1 MSPNSKLLGLFSLAA
16 TAQAACSNFLI
27 DDFSRS
33 SASGINKLDSWT
45 SDDGSMAKI
54 AISSGALTFTP
65 KADTT
70 SYFYETLGCV
80 KAATNGYKAL
90 SLTING
96 PKDASMLLEIQ
107 SRATCSDDTYKSQWV
122 TISGL
127 TGSAQTVTIPLSS
140 FTEANLDAITGFV
153 WSTYSQFS
161 SYQFDNLQFVCNDV
175 TNPSAQATP
184 VPSNPLSVSQPSPTI
199 SSTLTTVPASS
210 TSATVRATSM
220 KLSTGLSS
228 FSTSAKS
235 SGTSQSTLVGST
247 SSSVATSLASNTSLM
262 VSSVRSSSSSIS
274 SLGTSTV
281 TGSATSQLSPA
292 SSSCSNLLIDDWES
306 QSRLTFLYYNA
317 MLQPSSDDSTMKSI
331 SVSGNR
337 VTLTPNNK
345 DSYFY
350 SKTACTNAKA
360 QIYGGISLRIKAN
373 KGATFQVQ
381 MASPATC
388 GGDDAIFGFQST
400 SELGWTFDGTEK
412 LYSFPFSKFAFI
424 DQSRISSILFSGL
437 SSSVTFGP
445 MTFYCGS
452 TPSEYVV
459 KIQPSGTATVS
470 TVPAPSGTV
479 PAKVI
484 DNFANQ
490 NQNTLGFWHGGD
502 VDTAAKWS
510 KGKITIKAPD
520 ADYAYYTQFGDGC
533 TDMTMYDGSYLHVAY
548 SGSNK
553 FTIAMQQHNTQCS
566 DTVAPFPETWDSLEA
581 ARYATGNDIYIPV
594 SHFNIVR
601 KRAVGLAFK
610 GFYTNEAV
618 TLTKVEIVSSVPAN
632 ILIPN
637 KLPSGNLVFACK
649 RPNSIAFAIDD
660 GDPKYAQEVMEVI
673 RSENIKVTFFTV
685 GAPLRDPSTNL
696 STIYQEM
703 MKEGHQMALHS
714 YTHPRMEGLP
724 NNDAIK
730 WEYSQDIAAVKEQF
744 GITTKYFRPPFG
756 NEGARMRQQLVAATQ
771 TNSPY
776 IVNWNIDVEDWLY
789 ALSDTPEQQKVSF
802 KRDLDKGGS
811 LVVMHY
817 LYPSTVSYLR
827 DFIKMAKATGKQL
840 MRVDQCMEDPDAP
853 PLS

>member
-1 MSPNSKLLGLFSLAA
+1 MSPASKFLGLFSLVA
-16 TAQAACSNFLI
+16 TAQAACSNFII

-33 SASGINKLDSWT
+33 SVGGVNKLNSWT
-45 SDDGSMAKI
+45 SDDGSMSKI
-54 AISSGALTFTP
+54 AITNGALTFTP

-80 KAATNGYKAL
+80 KATTQGYKAL
-90 SLTING
+90 SLSITG

-107 SRATCSDDTYKSQWV
+107 SRTSCSDNTYKSQWV

-127 TGSAQTVTIPLSS
+127 TGSQQTVTISLSS

-161 SYQFDNLQFVCNDV
+161 SN
-175 TNPSAQATP
+175 TNFKQ
-184 VPSNPLSVSQPSPTI
+184 LSVQPHSFGRYNSHFDIVYIRKCTSCKHGVEYCLLLFLDVSQAIRRLSECY
-199 SSTLTTVPASS
+199 L
-210 TSATVRATSM
+210 VRG
-220 KLSTGLSS
+220 KLPGQQYIFGS
-228 FSTSAKS
+228 FKC
-235 SGTSQSTLVGST
+235 
-247 SSSVATSLASNTSLM
+247 SLIIPVHIFCQD
-262 VSSVRSSSSSIS
+262 VSYLQLRHFPV
-274 SLGTSTV
+274 V
-281 TGSATSQLSPA
+281 T
-292 SSSCSNLLIDDWES
+292 C
-306 QSRLTFLYYNA
+306 F
-317 MLQPSSDDSTMKSI
+317 PSSDDGTMKSI
-331 SVSGNR
+331 AVSGNR
-337 VTLTPNNK
+337 VTLSPNNK

-350 SKTACTNAKA
+350 SKTACTNAKT
-360 QIYGGISLRIKAN
+360 QTYGGISLRIKAT
-373 KGATFQVQ
+373 KGTTFQVQ
-381 MASPATC
+381 MASPAIC
-388 GGDDAIFGFQST
+388 GGDDTVFGFQST
-400 SELGWTFDGTEK
+400 ADLGWTFDGTEK
-412 LYSFPFSKFAFI
+412 LYSFPFSKFPTI
-424 DQSRISSILFSGL
+424 DQSKISSILFGSLSGA
-437 SSSVTFGP
+437 VTFGP
-445 MTFYCGS
+445 MAFYCGS
-452 TPSEYVV
+452 TPSEYIV
-459 KIQPSGTATVS
+459 KTQPSVSATAS
-470 TVPAPSGTV
+470 TVPAPSATV

-484 DNFANQ
+484 DNFASQSQ
-490 NQNTLGFWHGGD
+490 NALGFWHGGD
-502 VDTAAKWS
+502 VDTAAKWT
-510 KGKITIKAPD
+510 KGKVVIKAPD
-520 ADYAYYTQFGDGC
+520 ADYSYYTQFGDGC

-581 ARYATGNDIYIPV
+581 ARYATGNDIYIPI

-632 ILIPN
+632 TLIPN

-696 STIYQEM
+696 STIYQDM

-724 NNDAIK
+724 NNDAIM

-771 TNSPY
+771 SNSPY

-789 ALSDTPEQQKVSF
+789 AQSDTPEQQKVSF

-853 PLS
+853 PL

>member
-1 MSPNSKLLGLFSLAA
+1 MSPTSKLFGLFSLAA
-16 TAQAACSNFLI
+16 TAQAACSNFMI

-33 SASGINKLDSWT
+33 SVGGTNKLNSWT
-45 SDDGSMAKI
+45 SDDGSMSKV
-54 AISSGALTFTP
+54 AISNGALTFTP
-65 KADTT
+65 KTDTS

-80 KAATNGYKAL
+80 KATTKGYKAL
-90 SLTING
+90 SLSITG

-107 SRATCSDDTYKSQWV
+107 SRTTCSDNTYKSQWV

-127 TGSAQTVTIPLSS
+127 TGSQQTVTISLSS

-161 SYQFDNLQFVCNDV
+161 SYSFDNLQFLCSDA
-175 TNPSAQATP
+175 TSPSAPATP
-184 VPSNPLSVSQPSPTI
+184 VSSNSPS
-199 SSTLTTVPASS
+199 SSTLSGATTRTSVSS
-210 TSATVRATSM
+210 SSGTVRAA
-220 KLSTGLSS
+220 STAA
-228 FSTSAKS
+228 ST
-235 SGTSQSTLVGST
+235 T
-247 SSSVATSLASNTSLM
+247 SS
-262 VSSVRSSSSSIS
+262 
-274 SLGTSTV
+274 
-281 TGSATSQLSPA
+281 SATSQLSPA

-306 QSRLTFLYYNA
+306 QSRLTFLFYNA
-317 MLQPSSDDSTMKSI
+317 MLQPSSDDGTMKSI
-331 SVSGNR
+331 AVSGNR

-350 SKTACTNAKA
+350 SKTACTNVKTPA
-360 QIYGGISLRIKAN
+360 YGGISLRIKAN
-373 KGATFQVQ
+373 KGTTFQVQ
-381 MASPATC
+381 MASPTTC
-388 GGDDAIFGFQST
+388 GGEDAVFGFQT
-400 SELGWTFDGTEK
+400 TAELGWTFDGTEK
-412 LYSFPFSKFAFI
+412 LYSFPFSKFPAI
-424 DQSRISSILFSGL
+424 DQSKVSSILFSSFSGA
-437 SSSVTFGP
+437 VTFGP
-445 MTFYCGS
+445 MAFYCGS
-452 TPSEYVV
+452 TPSEYIV
-459 KIQPSGTATVS
+459 KTQPAASATASTVAAPSATV
-470 TVPAPSGTV
+470 PS
-479 PAKVI
+479 KVI
-484 DNFANQ
+484 DAFASQSQ
-490 NQNTLGFWHGGD
+490 NALGFWHGGD
-502 VDTAAKWS
+502 VDTAAKWT
-510 KGKITIKAPD
+510 KGKVVIKAPD
-520 ADYAYYTQFGDGC
+520 ADYSYYTQFGDGC

-581 ARYATGNDIYIPV
+581 ARYATGNDIYIPI
-594 SHFNIVR
+594 SHFNIIR

-632 ILIPN
+632 TLIPN
-637 KLPSGNLVFACK
+637 KLSTGNLVFACK

-660 GDPKYAQEVMEVI
+660 GDPKYAQEVMDVI

-696 STIYQEM
+696 SNIYQDM

-724 NNDAIK
+724 NNDAIM

-756 NEGARMRQQLVAATQ
+756 NEGARMRQQLVAATGS
-771 TNSPY
+771 NNPY

-789 ALSDTPEQQKVSF
+789 AQSDTPEQQKVSF

-853 PLS
+853 PL

>member
-1 MSPNSKLLGLFSLAA
+1 MSPANRFLGLFGLAA
-16 TAQAACSNFLI
+16 TAQAACSNFMV

-33 SASGINKLDSWT
+33 SVGGVNKLNSWT
-45 SDDGSMAKI
+45 SDDDSMSKI
-54 AISSGALTFTP
+54 AISNGALTFTP

-80 KAATNGYKAL
+80 KAVTKGYKAL
-90 SLTING
+90 SLSITG

-107 SRATCSDDTYKSQWV
+107 SRASCSDNTYKSQWV

-127 TGSAQTVTIPLSS
+127 TGSQQTVTISLSS

-161 SYQFDNLQFVCNDV
+161 SYSFDNLQFLN
-175 TNPSAQATP
+175 TGFKQ
-184 VPSNPLSVSQPSPTI
+184 LSVQLHSFGCYNSHFSIIHIRNGTSCKHGIEYRPILLLDVSQVIRCLSECY
-199 SSTLTTVPASS
+199 LA
-210 TSATVRATSM
+210 RG
-220 KLSTGLSS
+220 KLPGQQYIFSS
-228 FSTSAKS
+228 FKCPLII
-235 SGTSQSTLVGST
+235 LVYLFCQG
-247 SSSVATSLASNTSLM
+247 
-262 VSSVRSSSSSIS
+262 
-274 SLGTSTV
+274 
-281 TGSATSQLSPA
+281 LSPA

-306 QSRLTFLYYNA
+306 QSRLTFLFYNA
-317 MLQPSSDDSTMKSI
+317 MLQPSSDDGTMKSI

-337 VTLTPNNK
+337 VTLSANNK

-350 SKTACTNAKA
+350 SKTACTNAKT
-360 QIYGGISLRIKAN
+360 QTYGGISLRIKAT
-373 KGATFQVQ
+373 KGTTFQVQ

-388 GGDDAIFGFQST
+388 GGDDTVFGFQST
-400 SELGWTFDGTEK
+400 ADLGWTFDGTEK
-412 LYSFPFSKFAFI
+412 LYSFPFSKFPSI
-424 DQSRISSILFSGL
+424 DQSKVSSILFGSLSGA
-437 SSSVTFGP
+437 VTFGP
-445 MTFYCGS
+445 MAFYCGS
-452 TPSEYVV
+452 TPSEYIV
-459 KIQPSGTATVS
+459 KTQPSVSATAS
-470 TVPAPSGTV
+470 TVPAPSATV

-484 DNFANQ
+484 DNFASQSQ
-490 NQNTLGFWHGGD
+490 NALGFWHGGD
-502 VDTAAKWS
+502 VDTAAKWT
-510 KGKITIKAPD
+510 KGKVVIKAPD
-520 ADYAYYTQFGDGC
+520 ADYSYYTQFGDGC

-553 FTIAMQQHNTQCS
+553 FTITMQQHNTQCS

-581 ARYATGNDIYIPV
+581 ARYATGNDIYIPI

-632 ILIPN
+632 TLIPN

-696 STIYQEM
+696 STIYQDM

-724 NNDAIK
+724 NNDAIM

-771 TNSPY
+771 SNNPY

-789 ALSDTPEQQKVSF
+789 AQSDTPEQQKVSF

-853 PLS
+853 PL

>member
-1 MSPNSKLLGLFSLAA
+1 MSPASKFLGLFSLVA
-16 TAQAACSNFLI
+16 TAQAACSNFII

-33 SASGINKLDSWT
+33 SVGGVNKLNSWT
-45 SDDGSMAKI
+45 SDDNSMSKI
-54 AISSGALTFTP
+54 AITNGALTFTP

-80 KAATNGYKAL
+80 KAATQGYKAL
-90 SLTING
+90 SLSITG

-107 SRATCSDDTYKSQWV
+107 SRTSCSDNTYKSQWV

-127 TGSAQTVTIPLSS
+127 TGSQQTVTISLSS

-161 SYQFDNLQFVCNDV
+161 SYSFDNLQFLCNDA
-175 TNPSAQATP
+175 TSPSTPATP
-184 VPSNPLSVSQPSPTI
+184 I
-199 SSTLTTVPASS
+199 SSSSQSSPILSGATTRTSTSS
-210 TSATVRATSM
+210 TSGTARAASTVS
-220 KLSTGLSS
+220 STASSS
-228 FSTSAKS
+228 FSTSARP
-235 SGTSQSTLVGST
+235 SGASQSATSSAANSQASST
-247 SSSVATSLASNTSLM
+247 SSVA
-262 VSSVRSSSSSIS
+262 SSVRSSSPSIS
-274 SLGTSTV
+274 SVRMSATSS
-281 TGSATSQLSPA
+281 SATSQLSPA

-306 QSRLTFLYYNA
+306 QSRLTFLFYNA
-317 MLQPSSDDSTMKSI
+317 MLQPSSDDGTMKSI
-331 SVSGNR
+331 AVSGNR
-337 VTLTPNNK
+337 VTLSPNNK

-350 SKTACTNAKA
+350 SKTACTNAKT
-360 QIYGGISLRIKAN
+360 QTYGGISLRIKAT
-373 KGATFQVQ
+373 KGTTFQVQ

-388 GGDDAIFGFQST
+388 GGDDTVFGFQST
-400 SELGWTFDGTEK
+400 ADLGWTFDGTEK
-412 LYSFPFSKFAFI
+412 LYSFPFSKFPTI
-424 DQSRISSILFSGL
+424 DQSKISSILFGSLSGA
-437 SSSVTFGP
+437 VTFGP
-445 MTFYCGS
+445 MAFYCGS
-452 TPSEYVV
+452 TPSEYIV
-459 KIQPSGTATVS
+459 KTQPSVSATAS
-470 TVPAPSGTV
+470 TVPAPSATV

-484 DNFANQ
+484 DNFASQSQ
-490 NQNTLGFWHGGD
+490 NALGFWHGGD
-502 VDTAAKWS
+502 VDTAAKWT
-510 KGKITIKAPD
+510 KGKVVIKAPD
-520 ADYAYYTQFGDGC
+520 ADYSYYTQFGDGC

-581 ARYATGNDIYIPV
+581 ARYATGNDIYIPI

-632 ILIPN
+632 TLIPN

-696 STIYQEM
+696 STIYQDM

-724 NNDAIK
+724 NNDAIM

-771 TNSPY
+771 SNSPY

-789 ALSDTPEQQKVSF
+789 AQSDTPEQQKVSF

-853 PLS
+853 PL